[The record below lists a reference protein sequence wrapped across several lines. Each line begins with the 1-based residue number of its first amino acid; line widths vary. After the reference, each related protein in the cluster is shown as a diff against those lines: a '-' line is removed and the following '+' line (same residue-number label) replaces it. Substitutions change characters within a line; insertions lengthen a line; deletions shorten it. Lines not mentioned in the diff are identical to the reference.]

1 MQVPFQVV
9 DGGITSIGKH
19 GFSEAVRGRRR
30 SWVCGA
36 TAINVSMILVPFDC
50 SALPNNLTRPVRFPL
65 IWEPGFPARK
75 HNRQTVCH
83 GIERK
88 RGMGPRA
95 ACDAVGHTQVTPFEE
110 VQQGFVIHFQILVSE
125 KATWTR

>member
-1 MQVPFQVV
+1 MQVQFQGV
-9 DGGITSIGKH
+9 DGGIASIGKH

-50 SALPNNLTRPVRFPL
+50 SALPNNLTRPVRFTL
-65 IWEPGFPARK
+65 IWEPGFLARK
-75 HNRQTVCH
+75 HNRQTASH

-88 RGMGPRA
+88 RDVGPRTA
-95 ACDAVGHTQVTPFEE
+95 SDAVEHSQVTPFEE
-110 VQQGFVIHFQILVSE
+110 EKQGFVIHFQILESE
-125 KATWTR
+125 K